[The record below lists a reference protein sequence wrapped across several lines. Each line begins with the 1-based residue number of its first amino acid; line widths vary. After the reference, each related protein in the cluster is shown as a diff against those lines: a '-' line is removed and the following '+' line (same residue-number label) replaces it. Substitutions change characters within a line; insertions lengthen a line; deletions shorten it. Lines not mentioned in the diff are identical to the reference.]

1 MLQESCLL
9 CCLTCGVLGLLQKN
23 LSSVNGSLFSF
34 FWFADDDEDM
44 PNLPMTD
51 GDDEESVILRRNIV
65 ARQLSGD
72 PSKINP
78 ALSLNQQAQALA
90 YNPKLEID
98 RYSHFN

>member
-1 MLQESCLL
+1 
-9 CCLTCGVLGLLQKN
+9 
-23 LSSVNGSLFSF
+23 
-34 FWFADDDEDM
+34 M
-44 PNLPMTD
+44 PDLPFTD

-90 YNPKLEID
+90 YNPKLEIE
-98 RYSHFN
+98 R

>member
-1 MLQESCLL
+1 
-9 CCLTCGVLGLLQKN
+9 
-23 LSSVNGSLFSF
+23 LF
-34 FWFADDDEDM
+34 DDSDDYSAYM
-44 PNLPMTD
+44 PSTD
-51 GDDEESVILRRNIV
+51 GDDEESVILRRTIV

-98 RYSHFN
+98 RYFELAFFIFFLFLF